1 MSASTEFGFDVI
13 YRYFYS
19 EESDPKQQKF
29 LDSLGASYPGA

>member
-1 MSASTEFGFDVI
+1 MSPSAEFGFAVV